1 MTTLQ
6 THSDAATV
14 AQPYPQTS
22 PQSSQP
28 PRRPY
33 AVVADNHPWAEQVQ
47 ALREA
52 IRLGPPAPADAR
64 IQAELKGVRQPD
76 GRWTLER
83 AYWSIQRR
91 DAQAAFG
98 LSAYTLSADLRPPA
112 APRVDWLRLPNDPYL
127 SEMAGWLAA
136 MPEGAALQILRYV
149 PLRRMTFRLRNADGR
164 TGIGKFKRRSRYA
177 QAYGLLG
184 LIDEAMQRQCA
195 SGRSSDRQTGGYLVS
210 APVALNPQRALY
222 FQTCL
227 PGEDLADRVT
237 PDNAAGWLA
246 GIARRHARLQQLDV
260 PTLALRSIAHW
271 QSQARTD
278 LAWIAWMRP
287 DLAEPLARLAE
298 AVGRLPDADA
308 GTGDVDGQTGF
319 CHGDFVCSQFL
330 VPAVAASTGVDEV
343 AAADWSI
350 TDFDLAHRG
359 DPLRD
364 LAILLASLTHDV
376 PALAADAVQARP
388 RLDHEALAQVCLE
401 ARAQATASS
410 AQDARRDAQR
420 LRWHR
425 LCTEIYYLGLAL
437 KKDTLEPVAFAHR
450 LDRALALA
458 GATAW
463 R

>member
-1 MTTLQ
+1 MNTIESSAGDGLRERGE
-6 THSDAATV
+6 AA
-14 AQPYPQTS
+14 
-22 PQSSQP
+22 

-33 AVVADNHPWAEQVQ
+33 AVVADDHPWAEQVQ

-52 IRLGPPAPADAR
+52 IRLGPPADPTAR

-83 AYWSIQRR
+83 AYWSIQQR

-98 LSAYTLSADLRPPA
+98 LSAYTLSADLRPPG
-112 APRVDWLRLPNDPYL
+112 APRIEWLHLPHDPYL
-127 SEMAGWLAA
+127 SEMASWLAA
-136 MPEGAALQILRYV
+136 MPAGAEVQILRYV
-149 PLRRMTFRLRNADGR
+149 PLRRMTFRLRSADGR

-184 LIDEAMQRQCA
+184 LLDEAVQRQCA
-195 SGRSSDRQTGGYLVS
+195 AARDAGYRVS

-227 PGEDLADRVT
+227 PGEDLAELVT
-237 PDNAAGWLA
+237 PDNPARWIA
-246 GIARRHARLQQLDV
+246 GIARRHAHLQTLDV
-260 PTLALRSIAHW
+260 PSLALRSIAHW
-271 QSQARTD
+271 QRQARTD

-287 DLAEPLARLAE
+287 DLADPLALLAE
-298 AVGRLPDADA
+298 AIDHLPDPD
-308 GTGDVDGQTGF
+308 GGDVDGETGF

-330 VPAVAASTGVDEV
+330 VPRTASDDEEAAQV
-343 AAADWSI
+343 WSI

-364 LAILLASLTHDV
+364 LAMLLASLTHDV
-376 PALAADAVQARP
+376 PALAREAASPRP
-388 RLDHEALAQVCLE
+388 RLDHEALAQACLDVRTRS
-401 ARAQATASS
+401 AGHRTADR
-410 AQDARRDAQR
+410 QREERR

-425 LCTEIYYLGLAL
+425 LCTEVYYLGLAL
-437 KKDTLEPVAFAHR
+437 KKDTLEPVTFIRR

-458 GATAW
+458 GARAW
-463 R
+463 L

>member
-1 MTTLQ
+1 MSTL
-6 THSDAATV
+6 SCLNEPVVGPSADAHA
-14 AQPYPQTS
+14 ADAHAAHAAAPA
-22 PQSSQP
+22 
-28 PRRPY
+28 RRPY
-33 AVVADNHPWAEQVQ
+33 AVVADAHPWAEQVQ
-47 ALREA
+47 MLREA
-52 IRLGPPAPADAR
+52 IRIGPAAPAGAR

-83 AYWSIQRR
+83 AYWSIQQR
-91 DAQAAFG
+91 DASAACG

-112 APRVDWLRLPNDPYL
+112 APRIDWLRLPHDPYL
-127 SEMAGWLAA
+127 SEMASWLAA
-136 MPEGAALQILRYV
+136 TPDGAALQVLRYV
-149 PLRRMTFRLRNADGR
+149 PLRRMTFRLRSADGR
-164 TGIGKFKRRSRYA
+164 IGIGKFKRRSRYA

-184 LIDEAMQRQCA
+184 LIDEAVQRQA
-195 SGRSSDRQTGGYLVS
+195 GSSGSGLPVDAGYRVS

-227 PGEDLADRVT
+227 PGEDLADRIT
-237 PDNAAGWLA
+237 PDNVAGWLA
-246 GIARRHARLQQLDV
+246 GIARRHAHLQRLDV

-278 LAWIAWMRP
+278 LAWIGWMRP
-287 DLAEPLARLAE
+287 DLAEPLALLAE
-298 AVGRLPDADA
+298 AVGRLPDAGD
-308 GTGDVDGQTGF
+308 GDVDGQTGF

-330 VPAVAASTGVDEV
+330 VPSASGVEDAAAAS
-343 AAADWSI
+343 WSI

-376 PALAADAVQARP
+376 PALAADAAQSRP
-388 RLDHEALAQVCLE
+388 RIDHESLAQTCLGS
-401 ARAQATASS
+401 RAHAAGSS
-410 AQDARRDAQR
+410 ADEARRDARR

-437 KKDTLEPVAFAHR
+437 KKDTLEPIAFAHR

-458 GATAW
+458 GVKAW
-463 R
+463 V